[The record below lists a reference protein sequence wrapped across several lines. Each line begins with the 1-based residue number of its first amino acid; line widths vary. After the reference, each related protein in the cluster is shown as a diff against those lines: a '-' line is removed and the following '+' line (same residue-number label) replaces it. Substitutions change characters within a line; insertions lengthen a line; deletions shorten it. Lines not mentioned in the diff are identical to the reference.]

1 MKLTEEQVREEI
13 KGANWLV
20 IAIIAVGVG
29 LTLLDMLITYFSK

>member
-13 KGANWLV
+13 KGAKWLV

-29 LTLLDMLITYFSK
+29 LTLLDMLISYICK